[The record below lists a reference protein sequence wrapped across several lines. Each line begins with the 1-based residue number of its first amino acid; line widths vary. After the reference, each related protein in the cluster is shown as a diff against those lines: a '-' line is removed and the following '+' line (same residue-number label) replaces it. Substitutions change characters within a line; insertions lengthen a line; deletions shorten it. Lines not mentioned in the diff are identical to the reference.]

1 MKEKAI
7 LAYFHSPEEAGAI
20 VPKLQALRIS
30 DYSIDRISRY
40 PGAPVDETMNPI
52 TGNITG
58 LGGLT
63 MDAREANPSA
73 GILMAADPSA
83 SGMSHGG
90 GGGPT
95 GRDILL
101 TVVIDE
107 ENHEKALRLIEEAGG
122 II

>member
-7 LAYFHSPEEAGAI
+7 LAYFHSPEEANAL
-20 VPKLQALRIS
+20 VPKLQALRIA

-40 PGAPVDETMNPI
+40 PGNPVQEPVNPI

-58 LGGLT
+58 LSGLVL
-63 MDAREANPSA
+63 DATETNAST
-73 GILMAADPSA
+73 GILMASDPSA
-83 SGMSHGG
+83 SGLSHGG
-90 GGGPT
+90 AGGPT

-107 ENHEKALRLIEEAGG
+107 ENHRKAIRLIEEAGG
-122 II
+122 VI